1 VIGQGQDS
9 HAFLERTRHQDSRR
23 ESAIGGG
30 AMAVQINIHGD
41 VLPQISW
48 RYRAPICLL
57 LCRHI
62 LLLAATVKQFI
73 DFIPLLLFFI
83 VFKIDPR
90 VVDIGGHQLTVGG
103 IYSATA
109 MLIISSLVVYGA
121 LFIKQ
126 RKLEKSQWLTLIA
139 CLVFGSLTLAFHSET
154 FLKWKAP
161 VVNWLFA
168 LAFIGSHFIGEQLLI
183 KRIMG
188 HALTLP
194 DQVWTRLNIAWIGF
208 FLFCGAANLFVAF
221 TFQSYWV
228 DFKVFGSLGMTL
240 LFLIGQGI
248 YLSRHLH
255 DADTTSP
262 KTED

>member
-1 VIGQGQDS
+1 
-9 HAFLERTRHQDSRR
+9 
-23 ESAIGGG
+23 
-30 AMAVQINIHGD
+30 M
-41 VLPQISW
+41 
-48 RYRAPICLL
+48 
-57 LCRHI
+57 
-62 LLLAATVKQFI
+62 KQFI

-83 VFKIDPR
+83 VYKIEPR
-90 VVDIGGHQLTVGG
+90 IVEIAGHSLTVGG

-168 LAFIGSHFIGEQLLI
+168 LAFAGSHFIGDKVLI
-183 KRIMG
+183 KRMMG
-188 HALTLP
+188 HALSLP
-194 DQVWTRLNIAWIGF
+194 DAIWTRLNVAWIGF

-221 TFQSYWV
+221 TYQSIWV
-228 DFKVFGSLGMTL
+228 DFKVFGSLGMTV
-240 LFLIGQGI
+240 LFLIAQGI

-255 DADTTSP
+255 DTDPTDTSP
-262 KTED
+262 KTKD

>member
-1 VIGQGQDS
+1 
-9 HAFLERTRHQDSRR
+9 
-23 ESAIGGG
+23 
-30 AMAVQINIHGD
+30 M
-41 VLPQISW
+41 
-48 RYRAPICLL
+48 L
-57 LCRHI
+57 LCRYI

-83 VFKIDPR
+83 VYKIEPR
-90 VVDIGGHQLTVGG
+90 IVEIAGHSLSVGG

-109 MLIISSLVVYGA
+109 MLIISSLVVYGI

-126 RKLEKSQWLTLIA
+126 RKLEKSQWMTLIA

-168 LAFIGSHFIGEQLLI
+168 LAFAGSHFIGDKLLI

-194 DQVWTRLNIAWIGF
+194 DAVWTRLNLAWIGF

-221 TFQSYWV
+221 TYQSIWV

-240 LFLIGQGI
+240 LFLVAQGI

-255 DADTTSP
+255 DTDAPTTHS
-262 KTED
+262 KSED